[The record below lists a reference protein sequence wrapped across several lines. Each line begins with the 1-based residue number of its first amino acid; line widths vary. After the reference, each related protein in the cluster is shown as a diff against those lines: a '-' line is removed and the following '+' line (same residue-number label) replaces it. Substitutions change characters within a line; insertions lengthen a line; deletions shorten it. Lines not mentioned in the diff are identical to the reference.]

1 MVPGEGGRIVKSK
14 QPHLALVCAP
24 IVYDVKSIAPTK
36 QSNLCSMHCNVSFRI
51 ELIVQNISVYVLIL
65 MVSYDVPR
73 REGLR
78 KRKIMISRALQKS
91 KYLFSW
97 HCCNIALTVIAS
109 TGLTN
114 NTITGANVQ
123 LKQISQQI
131 LVNSKKSQ
139 FLTARYALH
148 FVFPCDCDKYKNDR
162 RNSGGTLRQN

>member
-1 MVPGEGGRIVKSK
+1 MGWDGRKSLKALILRAPLCGANNTKNPKTLQGEQCCVLPELQKKAGATLCMVPGEGGRIVKSK
-14 QPHLALVCAP
+14 QPHLALACAP

-91 KYLFSW
+91 KYLFS
-97 HCCNIALTVIAS
+97 
-109 TGLTN
+109 
-114 NTITGANVQ
+114 
-123 LKQISQQI
+123 
-131 LVNSKKSQ
+131 
-139 FLTARYALH
+139 
-148 FVFPCDCDKYKNDR
+148 
-162 RNSGGTLRQN
+162 